1 MSDFSKFRAIR
12 EMYAHILPL
21 WMADYKATGRMHN
34 DPYLMDWE
42 FSPIEQRVW
51 SDIRCECLPF
61 YPQMPVLNYFLDFGN
76 PFLRIGIE
84 CDGKEWH
91 NKERDAIRDER
102 LSRAGWTIYRIPGH
116 ECVRSVDL
124 GERLPYSEPP
134 SRDMM
139 ARYYMDTSEGI
150 LHAINVHHFGADADE
165 DYRLACDSTLVK
177 HQTATG
183 AL

>member
-1 MSDFSKFRAIR
+1 MSNFAPFLEIR
-12 EMYAHILPL
+12 KLYAEVLPL

-34 DPYLMDWE
+34 DPYLHDWQ

-76 PFLRIGIE
+76 PFLKIGIE
-84 CDGKEWH
+84 CDGKDFH
-91 NKERDAIRDER
+91 NKERDAIRDDR

-116 ECVRSVDL
+116 ECVRSVSLADMSSDDEQRIRDL
-124 GERLPYSEPP
+124 
-134 SRDMM
+134 MV
-139 ARYYMDTSEGI
+139 RYYMDTSEGI
-150 LHAINVHHFGADADE
+150 LHAINVHHFGAEADE
-165 DYRLACDSTLVK
+165 DYALACKSTLVK

-183 AL
+183 AI